1 MEKIWLV
8 KQESNVDGELFF
20 NVVPCAS
27 LDVAKKVMLE
37 EKKTILNESFRYIG
51 YKDNPEDYEVEET
64 ELSFYIYV
72 KYDDCYENIDIEE
85 KEILS

>member
-27 LDVAKKVMLE
+27 LDAAKKVMLE
-37 EKKTILNESFRYIG
+37 KKRTIFESLRYIG
-51 YKDNPEDYEVEET
+51 YKDNPEDYCVEET
-64 ELSFYIYV
+64 ELSFYIHV
-72 KYDDCYENIDIEE
+72 NCDDYYENIKIEE
-85 KEILS
+85 KGIIS

>member
-8 KQESNVDGELFF
+8 KQESCVDGESFF

-27 LDVAKKVMLE
+27 LDAAKKVMLE
-37 EKKTILNESFRYIG
+37 EKKTLLNESFRYVG

-64 ELSFYIYV
+64 ELSFYIHMNC
-72 KYDDCYENIDIEE
+72 DDYYEYIKIEE